1 MEGGGGLFM
10 LTTTMETITITE
22 KAEALGQIVIQSEIG
37 ENYFNHLYKVKN
49 DELAQQKMR
58 RFVALKDLYE
68 EVQRFG
74 KYHPEY
80 KRVNL
85 EIREAK
91 RDMDL
96 HPTIADFK
104 QAETDLQTILDEISL
119 KIGRAVSPQIKVPVG
134 NLFFDS
140 SSSSSSCSSGGCGSG
155 GSCGCS

>member
-1 MEGGGGLFM
+1 M
-10 LTTTMETITITE
+10 LTTMETIDIIE
-22 KAEALGQIVIQSEIG
+22 KAEALGKIIIQSEIG
-37 ENYFNHLYKVKN
+37 ENYFNHLYKLKN
-49 DELAQQKMR
+49 DKLAQQKMKK
-58 RFVALKDLYE
+58 FVALKDLYE

-80 KRVNL
+80 KRVNI

-96 HPTIADFK
+96 HPTIAEFK
-104 QAETDLQTILDEISL
+104 RAETDLQTVLDEISL
-119 KIGRAVSPQIKVPVG
+119 KIGRAVSEQIKVPTG

-140 SSSSSSCSSGGCGSG
+140 SSSSCSTGGCGTG

>member
-1 MEGGGGLFM
+1 M
-10 LTTTMETITITE
+10 LTTMETIEIME
-22 KAEALGQIVIQSEIG
+22 KAETLGNIIIQSEIG
-37 ENYFNHLYKVKN
+37 ENYFNSLYKLKN
-49 DELAQQKMR
+49 DKLAQQKVKK
-58 RFVALKDLYE
+58 FVTLKDLYE

-104 QAETDLQTILDEISL
+104 KAETDLQTILDEISL
-119 KIGRAVSPQIKVPVG
+119 NIGRAVSEQIKVPTG
-134 NLFFDS
+134 NLFFD
-140 SSSSSSCSSGGCGSG
+140 SSSSSCSSGGCGTG

>member
-1 MEGGGGLFM
+1 M
-10 LTTTMETITITE
+10 LTTMETIDILET
-22 KAEALGQIVIQSEIG
+22 AEALGKIIIQSEIG
-37 ENYFNHLYKVKN
+37 ENYFNHFYKLKN
-49 DELAQQKMR
+49 DKLAQKKMKK
-58 RFVALKDLYE
+58 FVALKDLYE

-80 KRVNL
+80 KRVNS
-85 EIREAK
+85 EIRVAK

-104 QAETDLQTILDEISL
+104 RAETDLQTVLDEISL
-119 KIGRAVSPQIKVPVG
+119 KIAGAVSPQIKVPTG

-140 SSSSSSCSSGGCGSG
+140 SSTGCSSGGCGT

>member
-1 MEGGGGLFM
+1 
-10 LTTTMETITITE
+10 METIEITE
-22 KAEALGQIVIQSEIG
+22 KAENLGKIIIQSEIG
-37 ENYFNHLYKVKN
+37 ENYFKNLYKLKN
-49 DELAQQKMR
+49 DKLAQQKIKK
-58 RFVALKDLYE
+58 FVALKDLYE

-104 QAETDLQTILDEISL
+104 KAETDLQTVLDEISL
-119 KIGRAVSPQIKVPVG
+119 KIGKSVSEQIKVPTG

-140 SSSSSSCSSGGCGSG
+140 GSSCSSGGCGTG

>member
-1 MEGGGGLFM
+1 M
-10 LTTTMETITITE
+10 LTTMETIEIME
-22 KAEALGQIVIQSEIG
+22 KAETLGKIIIQSEIG
-37 ENYFNHLYKVKN
+37 ENYFNSLYKLKN
-49 DELAQQKMR
+49 DKLAQQKVKT
-58 RFVALKDLYE
+58 FVALKDLYE

-91 RDMDL
+91 RDMDI
-96 HPTIADFK
+96 HSTIADFK
-104 QAETDLQTILDEISL
+104 KAETDLQMILDEISL
-119 KIGRAVSPQIKVPVG
+119 KIGRSVSEQIKVPTG

-140 SSSSSSCSSGGCGSG
+140 GSSSCSSGGCGTG